1 MNFKFVIFF
10 IIFSSFLLSSC
21 EVGIDL
27 NNISHEIALQPSVV
41 IPIGSAS
48 VSLGQFLFHNINNP
62 YIDFSDS
69 TELSYVQ
76 YDSTEI
82 SFSNLN
88 LPANVVYGNLD
99 PNLKAG
105 GTYMQS
111 WNFNKFFP
119 TGVLRFSNPTVDVNL
134 SSNIG
139 SYLSFQI
146 DYIKAFN
153 SSDTTIATYGW
164 FNNHTTTILSDQFD
178 SKPKVPGAWVTKSLP
193 TLNKDRGE
201 TNHLFDTENKYNQV
215 QYKFSVWINQSL
227 VDKDVTPSFITSD
240 QKIKVK
246 MTTKIPFQFDAGSF
260 YEYFDTIPN
269 AFNQIASALST
280 YANNSIDTAQIVMNI
295 KNGLPVKT
303 QLSLSFLDS
312 LGAKIHTD
320 FNEVYIVDAGSVD
333 ANGIVKTGNE
343 HKEVLLLSITKSQL
357 AMLKTARKM
366 AYAVRFDG
374 QNIGA
379 NIHFTKS
386 NTFDLNVGLFVKADL
401 SGNLNKI
408 SQN

>member
-1 MNFKFVIFF
+1 MNSKLIAFF
-10 IIFSSFLLSSC
+10 IFFSSFLLSSC

-41 IPIGSAS
+41 VPIGSAS
-48 VSLGQFLFHNINNP
+48 ISLGQFLFHNTNNP
-62 YIDFSDS
+62 DIDFSDS
-69 TELSYVQ
+69 TELSYIQ

-88 LPANVVYGNLD
+88 LPTNVVYGNLD

-105 GTYMQS
+105 GTYKQS
-111 WNFNKFFP
+111 LNFNKYFP
-119 TGVLRFSNPTVDVNL
+119 TGILHFSNPTVDINL
-134 SSNIG
+134 LSNIG
-139 SYLSFQI
+139 TYLSFQI
-146 DYIKAFN
+146 DYIKAYN

-164 FNNHTTTILSDQFD
+164 FNNHTTNILSDQFD

-193 TLNKDRGE
+193 TLDKGNGE
-201 TNHLFDTENKYNQV
+201 TNNIFDTENKYNQV

-240 QKIKVK
+240 QKVKVR
-246 MTTKIPFQFDAGSF
+246 MTTRIPFQFDAGSY

-295 KNGLPVKT
+295 KNGLPVNT

-312 LGAKIHTD
+312 LGAKVNTD
-320 FNEVYIVDAGSVD
+320 FKEIYTIDSGTVDT
-333 ANGIVKTGNE
+333 NGIVRTGNE
-343 HKEVLLLSITKSQL
+343 HKEVLLFSITKSQL
-357 AMLKTARKM
+357 AILKKAKKM
-366 AYAVRFDG
+366 AYSVRFDG
-374 QNIGA
+374 QNIGD
-379 NIHFTKS
+379 NIHFIKS
-386 NTFDLNVGLFVKADL
+386 NTFDLNVGLFVKGDL
-401 SGNLNKI
+401 SGNLSKI